1 MKLHKLQCYQGGYQ
15 GGLNIFS
22 KQINKL
28 SNLQPKIT
36 IDRNLLNQIELIL
49 YSTNLCL
56 FSMRILRDEIVI
68 KNRNKTLQIVNNEI
82 SKLYAL
88 LSQEDFAFNH
98 SYTKKSTKEF
108 FKKIGLKPKHLK
120 H

>member
-1 MKLHKLQCYQGGYQ
+1 MKLHKLQS
-15 GGLNIFS
+15 I
-22 KQINKL
+22 KQINQL
-28 SNLQPKIT
+28 PNLQPKIT
-36 IDRNLLNQIELIL
+36 INRNSLNQIELIL

-68 KNRNKTLQIVNNEI
+68 KNRNKTLQIVNNEVR
-82 SKLYAL
+82 KLYTL
-88 LSQEDFAFNH
+88 LSKEDYLFH
-98 SYTKKSTKEF
+98 SNYTKKSTKEF